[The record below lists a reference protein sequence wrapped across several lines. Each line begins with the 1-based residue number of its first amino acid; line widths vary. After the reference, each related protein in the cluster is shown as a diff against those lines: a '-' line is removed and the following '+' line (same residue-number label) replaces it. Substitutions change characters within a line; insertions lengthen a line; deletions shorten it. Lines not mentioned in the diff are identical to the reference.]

1 MPIKRAIL
9 SVSDKTGIVELARA
23 LRAKNVEILSTGG
36 TAKHLADNGIEV
48 TSIAQWS
55 GAPEILGGRVKTLT
69 PKVFGAILHDRDNA
83 GHRDDVNRLG
93 IPAIDLV
100 VVNLYPFEST
110 IAKDG
115 VTIEEAIEQIDIGGP
130 SMLRAAAKNHKHV
143 LPLCD
148 PSLYADFIRELDS
161 GEISETF
168 RLRCAIEVFRKTA
181 AYDAMIAAFLSADTD
196 TLTIKL
202 TKFQDLRYGENPQQ
216 TAAFYV
222 PQGTTPFEQIQGKEL
237 SYNNLLDLDSATRLA
252 QAFSVP
258 AAAII
263 KHTNPC
269 GVARRDTL
277 ANALKAAIES
287 DPVSAFGGI
296 IGANREFDA
305 DAAAIVESMFL
316 EVIVAPSFSDKTREI
331 LAKKKNLR
339 LIVAQPLTNDTDYRS
354 AAGGILAQSRD
365 VVTGRAQTR
374 VSVPHHSSRVSQTT
388 SVATATSVTSADAP
402 QTPAAAEARS
412 DVAQTLLSVLPQG
425 WSVVTERQPTPE
437 EMDGLEFAWIVC
449 AHVKS
454 NAIVLTNQSQ
464 TVGIGAGQMSRV
476 DAAKVAIMK
485 SILPIEGTFAAS
497 DAFFPFRDGLDLL
510 ADAHIRAIIQP
521 GGSVRDAEVIAAA
534 NERGIA
540 MVFTAERHF
549 RH

>member
-83 GHRDDVNRLG
+83 THRDDVNRLG

-110 IAKDG
+110 IAKKG
-115 VTIEEAIEQIDIGGP
+115 VTIDEAIEQIDIGGP

-148 PSLYADFIRELDS
+148 PPLYADFICEFET
-161 GEISETF
+161 GEISNDF
-168 RLRCAIEVFRKTA
+168 RLRCAIEVFRKTS
-181 AYDAMIAAFLSADTD
+181 AYDAMIATFLSASSDS
-196 TLTIKL
+196 LTIQL

-216 TAAFYV
+216 AAAFYV
-222 PQGTTPFEQIQGKEL
+222 AKGTIPFEQIQGKEL
-237 SYNNLLDLDSATRLA
+237 SYNNLLDLDSAMRLA
-252 QAFSVP
+252 QAFNEP

-305 DAAAIVESMFL
+305 DAAAVVESMFL
-316 EVIVAPSFSDKTREI
+316 EVIVAPSFSDKAREI

-339 LIVAQPLTNDTDYRS
+339 LIVAKALTNDTDYRS

-365 VVTGRAQTR
+365 IVTGKAQTR
-374 VSVPHHSSRVSQTT
+374 VSVPHSSSRVANT
-388 SVATATSVTSADAP
+388 SAVAPVTSADEAQSP
-402 QTPAAAEARS
+402 SAAEAGS

-425 WSVVTERQPTPE
+425 WKVVTTRQPTPE

-485 SILPIEGTFAAS
+485 SILPIAGTVAAS

-510 ADAHIRAIIQP
+510 AGANIRAIIQP

-534 NERGIA
+534 NERDIA
-540 MVFTAERHF
+540 MVFTGERHF